1 MKEQFLGQ
9 KEAMRKG
16 VLQTL
21 DTIFKYGVWSKCLKK
36 ETLLHLVD
44 SESDLPKKED
54 EELMIMT
61 GRNTAYVIKYK
72 DGSYI
77 CCKRIV

>member
-21 DTIFKYGVWSKCLKK
+21 DTIFKYGVWSKCLK
-36 ETLLHLVD
+36 
-44 SESDLPKKED
+44 
-54 EELMIMT
+54 M
-61 GRNTAYVIKYK
+61 
-72 DGSYI
+72 
-77 CCKRIV
+77 